1 MAMADTNL
9 EELAARNDARLRELV
24 HPGAAG
30 VEREIERL
38 IAESQPVIDGIL
50 ARYTRSR
57 TLVTPEDAEDINST
71 IHLRLVRKLR
81 GVADAQEEAIE
92 NFRGYVATLAYNA
105 VNDHLRKRFPEWT
118 RLKARLRYALIH
130 DSRLA
135 IWPGAAGL
143 LCGLAAWQGR
153 EDSISEPPSM
163 TATIAAAGRHDA
175 AAALEQ
181 MVRAAG
187 GPLLFDDAVDLFAEA
202 WSVVDLETTPLDG
215 LSDAPVASTRLED
228 FDFARSLWVEIRE
241 LRPMQRKALLL
252 NLRYGGE
259 TNIVSLLVL
268 GGIARFD
275 DIAEA
280 LEMSGTELASIW
292 RLLPIDDSTLALRF
306 GVTRQ
311 QIVNLRKAA
320 RDRLNRRLRR

>member
-1 MAMADTNL
+1 MAEINR
-9 EELAARNDARLRELV
+9 EELADRNDVRLRELV
-24 HPGAAG
+24 HCDAAG

-38 IAESQPVIDGIL
+38 IAESQPVIDGVL
-50 ARYTRSR
+50 ARFRRSR

-71 IHLRLVRKLR
+71 IHLRLVQKLR
-81 GVADAQEEAIE
+81 SVAAAPDEAIE

-118 RLKARLRYALIH
+118 RLKARLRYALTH

-143 LCGLAAWQGR
+143 LCGLAAWQGC
-153 EDSISEPPSM
+153 EAHVSEPPAM
-163 TATIAAAGRHDA
+163 ATLAAADRGDA
-175 AAALEQ
+175 ASALEQ
-181 MVRAAG
+181 IFRAAG
-187 GPLLFDDAVDLFAEA
+187 GSVLFDDVVDVIAEA
-202 WSVVDLETTPLDG
+202 WSVVDLETAPLDG
-215 LSDAPVASTRLED
+215 LSDASVAATRLED
-228 FDFARSLWVEIRE
+228 LDFARALWVEIRE

-275 DIAEA
+275 EIAEA
-280 LEMSGTELASIW
+280 LEMSSAELASIW
-292 RLLPIDDSTLALRF
+292 RRLPIDDSTLAARF

-311 QIVNLRKAA
+311 QIINLRKAA